1 MSAREENIIE
11 LEQNEE
17 GVFVPS
23 RVTRKQ
29 EKPRSQRQRV
39 PTRQQREI
47 KRIADQIQIP
57 EVQQFLYGA
66 NAVLDIAERFKKAF
80 K

>member
-1 MSAREENIIE
+1 MPARDENIIE
-11 LEQNEE
+11 LEPDEN
-17 GVFVPS
+17 GVYVAS
-23 RVTRKQ
+23 KVTRKQ
-29 EKPRSQRQRV
+29 EKPRAQRQRL